1 MHRRRSHGGL
11 DATTIWLWGLLWITP
26 HKNFI
31 EQNVISA
38 MDVCN
43 RAYVISQRKL
53 LTMIPFT
60 NAMSHECK
68 QQIVVATISVH
79 INI

>member
-1 MHRRRSHGGL
+1 
-11 DATTIWLWGLLWITP
+11 
-26 HKNFI
+26 
-31 EQNVISA
+31 

-43 RAYVISQRKL
+43 RVYVISQGKL
-53 LTMIPFT
+53 LAMIPFT